1 MDRPPLQAP
10 LLALDCAVRPH
21 SPGLQQL
28 PRSPRGTQWPQGS
41 SVTDC
46 AADSLS
52 VALPAASRMAT
63 MFPNRTK
70 MLPNFQAISRVPF
83 PESGVRH
90 SCMSLPPKTCA
101 VSRNTQF
108 EGKAKVLREQSCRR
122 CEVHGGKQWH
132 FPSAPRLQDISG
144 PQPDSGQPVPH
155 ALASPLITSKLRGLG
170 RSAAAQQR
178 SKALIPRGPRDFES

>member
-90 SCMSLPPKTCA
+90 SCMSHCPPRHARYHAT
-101 VSRNTQF
+101 
-108 EGKAKVLREQSCRR
+108 
-122 CEVHGGKQWH
+122 
-132 FPSAPRLQDISG
+132 PSLKERPRSF
-144 PQPDSGQPVPH
+144 
-155 ALASPLITSKLRGLG
+155 A
-170 RSAAAQQR
+170 
-178 SKALIPRGPRDFES
+178 SKAADVARFMAASNGISRQHPVCRTFRVRNQIPGSRCPMLSRLH

>member
-1 MDRPPLQAP
+1 MERGQKLEIGNMTVTVTEHYVAHNGRRDRRLPIALPTVSALHCPPHP
-10 LLALDCAVRPH
+10 GWRPCFPIEPKCYLI
-21 SPGLQQL
+21 SRPFPGCHFQSLEYGTRASHCPPRHARYHATPSL
-28 PRSPRGTQWPQGS
+28 KKRPRSFG
-41 SVTDC
+41 
-46 AADSLS
+46 
-52 VALPAASRMAT
+52 
-63 MFPNRTK
+63 
-70 MLPNFQAISRVPF
+70 
-83 PESGVRH
+83 
-90 SCMSLPPKTCA
+90 
-101 VSRNTQF
+101 
-108 EGKAKVLREQSCRR
+108 EQSCRR

>member
-108 EGKAKVLREQSCRR
+108 EGKAKVLRRAKLQTLRGSWRQAMAFP
-122 CEVHGGKQWH
+122 VST
-132 FPSAPRLQDISG
+132 PSAGHFGSATRFRAAGAPCSRVSTDHKQAKRPWTQCS
-144 PQPDSGQPVPH
+144 
-155 ALASPLITSKLRGLG
+155 
-170 RSAAAQQR
+170 SAAA
-178 SKALIPRGPRDFES
+178 